1 MIFAWLLTLTLLT
14 GTPWTRTPVC
24 LFQNLRFCAQ
34 GGEPLSLALECLRA
48 FNCTCVYDDVSALE
62 LLGYRDLAGKA
73 CGGRFRREGLSN
85 SLLDILFC
93 KPTQSLNRMTVPHFD
108 LNLSVEI
115 A

>member
-1 MIFAWLLTLTLLT
+1 
-14 GTPWTRTPVC
+14 
-24 LFQNLRFCAQ
+24 
-34 GGEPLSLALECLRA
+34 
-48 FNCTCVYDDVSALE
+48 
-62 LLGYRDLAGKA
+62 
-73 CGGRFRREGLSN
+73 LSN